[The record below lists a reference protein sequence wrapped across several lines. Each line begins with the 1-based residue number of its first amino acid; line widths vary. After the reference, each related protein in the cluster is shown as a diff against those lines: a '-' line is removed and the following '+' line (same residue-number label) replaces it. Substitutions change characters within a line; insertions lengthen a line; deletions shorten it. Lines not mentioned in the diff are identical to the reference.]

1 MLEKIIQKNTEKSK
15 ISEQLKGLREQLTLL
30 ENKIKTAGM
39 PVIITFDG
47 WSAAGKGSM
56 IAKLIRSLDPRFY
69 KVVSFRAPNEQ
80 EKRMPWL
87 WRYWQTLP
95 KKGEFLILDRS
106 WYRDTVN
113 AFMYGEIDK
122 ETRDT
127 RLEDICTFERQLTDD
142 GYVIV
147 KIFLHITEDEQK
159 KRIEK
164 LENSSVTSWRVESHD
179 IKNMEKYDKFFRR
192 YDKMLEST
200 NTAFAPWTCIG
211 ANERASAE
219 LEVLTAVT
227 KAVSTAVSAKE
238 KGEHYIPE
246 PQFDTCGYNYP
257 EYKTIEM
264 PALAE
269 VDMNKSL
276 DEAEYEKKL
285 KKYQE
290 LEKLKKE
297 PDVKVALL
305 DVMLPG
311 IDGFAICKQVRA
323 EKDIPILMVTAR
335 GEDVDKIRGLGFG
348 ADDYIEK
355 PFSPSV
361 LVARV
366 KAHLAQY
373 ARLKPCADTPKTITV
388 GPLTADPAARRI
400 TKNGV
405 EVPLKNKEYEL
416 LFFLMRH
423 PEQVFSRE
431 DLYELIWGLESMG
444 DNITVAVH
452 INRLREKI
460 EDTPADPKL
469 LQTVWGVGY
478 RLHIV

>member
-1 MLEKIIQKNTEKSK
+1 MEL
-15 ISEQLKGLREQLTLL
+15 
-30 ENKIKTAGM
+30 
-39 PVIITFDG
+39 
-47 WSAAGKGSM
+47 
-56 IAKLIRSLDPRFY
+56 
-69 KVVSFRAPNEQ
+69 
-80 EKRMPWL
+80 
-87 WRYWQTLP
+87 
-95 KKGEFLILDRS
+95 
-106 WYRDTVN
+106 
-113 AFMYGEIDK
+113 
-122 ETRDT
+122 
-127 RLEDICTFERQLTDD
+127 
-142 GYVIV
+142 
-147 KIFLHITEDEQK
+147 
-159 KRIEK
+159 KRILIVEDDADIAAIERDY
-164 LENSSVTSWRVESHD
+164 LELGG
-179 IKNMEKYDKFFRR
+179 Y
-192 YDKMLEST
+192 
-200 NTAFAPWTCIG
+200 
-211 ANERASAE
+211 
-219 LEVLTAVT
+219 AVT
-227 KAVSTAVSAKE
+227 IAPDGTTGLDAAL
-238 KGEHYIPE
+238 HQP
-246 PQFDTCGYNYP
+246 FDL
-257 EYKTIEM
+257 I
-264 PALAE
+264 
-269 VDMNKSL
+269 
-276 DEAEYEKKL
+276 
-285 KKYQE
+285 
-290 LEKLKKE
+290 
-297 PDVKVALL
+297 LL

-388 GPLTADPAARRI
+388 GPLTAAPAARRI

>member
-1 MLEKIIQKNTEKSK
+1 MEL
-15 ISEQLKGLREQLTLL
+15 
-30 ENKIKTAGM
+30 
-39 PVIITFDG
+39 
-47 WSAAGKGSM
+47 
-56 IAKLIRSLDPRFY
+56 
-69 KVVSFRAPNEQ
+69 
-80 EKRMPWL
+80 
-87 WRYWQTLP
+87 
-95 KKGEFLILDRS
+95 
-106 WYRDTVN
+106 
-113 AFMYGEIDK
+113 
-122 ETRDT
+122 
-127 RLEDICTFERQLTDD
+127 
-142 GYVIV
+142 
-147 KIFLHITEDEQK
+147 
-159 KRIEK
+159 KRILIVEDDADIAAIERDY
-164 LENSSVTSWRVESHD
+164 LELGG
-179 IKNMEKYDKFFRR
+179 Y
-192 YDKMLEST
+192 
-200 NTAFAPWTCIG
+200 
-211 ANERASAE
+211 
-219 LEVLTAVT
+219 AVT
-227 KAVSTAVSAKE
+227 IAPDGTTGLDAAL
-238 KGEHYIPE
+238 HQP
-246 PQFDTCGYNYP
+246 FDL
-257 EYKTIEM
+257 I
-264 PALAE
+264 
-269 VDMNKSL
+269 
-276 DEAEYEKKL
+276 
-285 KKYQE
+285 
-290 LEKLKKE
+290 
-297 PDVKVALL
+297 LL

-388 GPLTADPAARRI
+388 GPLIADPAARRI

>member
-1 MLEKIIQKNTEKSK
+1 MEL
-15 ISEQLKGLREQLTLL
+15 
-30 ENKIKTAGM
+30 
-39 PVIITFDG
+39 
-47 WSAAGKGSM
+47 
-56 IAKLIRSLDPRFY
+56 
-69 KVVSFRAPNEQ
+69 
-80 EKRMPWL
+80 
-87 WRYWQTLP
+87 
-95 KKGEFLILDRS
+95 
-106 WYRDTVN
+106 
-113 AFMYGEIDK
+113 
-122 ETRDT
+122 
-127 RLEDICTFERQLTDD
+127 
-142 GYVIV
+142 
-147 KIFLHITEDEQK
+147 
-159 KRIEK
+159 KRILIVEDDADIAAIERDY
-164 LENSSVTSWRVESHD
+164 LELGG
-179 IKNMEKYDKFFRR
+179 Y
-192 YDKMLEST
+192 
-200 NTAFAPWTCIG
+200 
-211 ANERASAE
+211 
-219 LEVLTAVT
+219 AVT
-227 KAVSTAVSAKE
+227 IAPDGTTGLDAAL
-238 KGEHYIPE
+238 HQP
-246 PQFDTCGYNYP
+246 FDL
-257 EYKTIEM
+257 I
-264 PALAE
+264 
-269 VDMNKSL
+269 
-276 DEAEYEKKL
+276 
-285 KKYQE
+285 
-290 LEKLKKE
+290 
-297 PDVKVALL
+297 LL

-373 ARLKPCADTPKTITV
+373 ARLKPCTDTPKLITV
-388 GPLTADPAARRI
+388 GSLTADPAARRI

-405 EVPLKNKEYEL
+405 EIPLKNKEYEL

-478 RLHIV
+478 RLHVV